1 MPRHHNF
8 SAGPA
13 LLPLSVIQ
21 ELQEALPNF
30 KDSNIGLMELS
41 HRSSTFEAVIQNA
54 RDRFRRLLNIP
65 ADYHVLF
72 LQGGASLQFYMS
84 ALNLLQPDEKA
95 SYIMTGTWS
104 IKALK
109 EARRCS
115 QSVACWEPND
125 GVYNRVPQPHEI
137 QIDGDSVYTHYTTN
151 NTIFGTQFHHMPLPE
166 GRLVADMSSDICSRP
181 IDVSRFEMIYAG
193 AQKNLGPS
201 GVTAIILSP
210 WAAERSRHMNSLRSG
225 GLPSMLNY
233 DLMITKES
241 MFNTP
246 NTFGIFALERMLA
259 WMEGLGGLE
268 TIAQIN
274 QEKATLLYDQLSG
287 FWTPHAQEDSRSLMN
302 VTWRSPSAELDSKF
316 IEQAKKNGLQA
327 LKGHRSVGGIRA
339 SIYNSCSRQSVEA
352 LVDFMKH
359 FVERHG

>member
-13 LLPLSVIQ
+13 LLPLSVIH
-21 ELQEALPNF
+21 ELQEALPEF

-41 HRSSTFEAVIQNA
+41 HRSPTFGSVIESA
-54 RDRFRRLLNIP
+54 RDRFRRLLAIP
-65 ADYHVLF
+65 EDYHVLF

-84 ALNLLQPDEKA
+84 ALNLLAPEEKA
-95 SYIMTGTWS
+95 SYVMTGTWS

-115 QSVACWEPND
+115 NSEACWEPSD
-125 GVYNRVPQPHEI
+125 GLYNHVPQPNEI
-137 QIDGDSVYTHYTTN
+137 QQQSDSIYTHYTTN
-151 NTIFGTQFHHMPLPE
+151 NTIFGTQFHHIPE
-166 GRLVADMSSDICSRP
+166 SGRLVADMSSDICSKP
-181 IDVSRFEMIYAG
+181 IDISRFELIYAG

-210 WAAERSRHMNSLRSG
+210 WAAERSRQINKQRAG

-233 DLMITKES
+233 DVMISKGS

-259 WMEGLGGLE
+259 WMENLGGLE
-268 TIAQIN
+268 KIEIHN
-274 QEKATLLYDQLSG
+274 QKKADLLYSQLHD
-287 FWTPHAQEDSRSLMN
+287 FWTPHAKENSRSLMN
-302 VTWRSPSAELDSKF
+302 VTWRSPTAELDSLF
-316 IEQAKKNGLQA
+316 LSQAKENGLQA

-339 SIYNSCSRQSVEA
+339 SIYNSCSLESVQA
-352 LVDFMKH
+352 LVDFMQQ
-359 FVERHG
+359 FVSKYG